1 MMIGVLADAVIKL
14 NETTKAWDRLRNEI
28 GEDNQYIIRIGENL
42 KDLTDILEEEFHDVI
57 LKEVIADE
65 RE

>member
-1 MMIGVLADAVIKL
+1 MIGVLADAVMKL

-28 GEDNQYIIRIGENL
+28 GEDNQYIVRIGENL

>member
-1 MMIGVLADAVIKL
+1 MMIGVLADAVMKL

-28 GEDNQYIIRIGENL
+28 GEDHQYIIRIGENL

>member
-1 MMIGVLADAVIKL
+1 MMIGVLADAVMKL

-28 GEDNQYIIRIGENL
+28 GEDNQYIVRIGENL

>member
-1 MMIGVLADAVIKL
+1 MMIGVLADAVMKL

-28 GEDNQYIIRIGENL
+28 GKDNQYIVRIGENL

-65 RE
+65 RG

>member
-1 MMIGVLADAVIKL
+1 MMIGVLADAVMKL